1 MKAKERIFT
10 KVFKKLGFTIYA
22 NLSVQRAYANI
33 NVGFSY
39 EVDEC
44 GIKTF
49 SINLLFI
56 ELCIF
61 VWGGRL

>member
-1 MKAKERIFT
+1 MSSKERIFT

-22 NLSVQRAYANI
+22 NWSIQRSYANI

-39 EVDEC
+39 EVEY

-49 SINLLFI
+49 SINLIFI
-56 ELCIF
+56 ELCLF
-61 VWGGRL
+61 TWGGKL